1 MPVHDLGMNT
11 FSRHC
16 GPFLLTPRLDAKLW
30 GGRRLEQHGFELP
43 AGESIGEAVVTHP
56 EATIRNG
63 PRAGE
68 RIGDLIAEDP
78 VDALGATA
86 LRLAGNRPIFP
97 LLVKWIDASTDL
109 SIQVHPDDAR
119 APAGSLGKTEAWFVL
134 GADPDAKLYIGLD
147 DPADIVGLA
156 TDARAGLSV
165 GPRMRTLPARPG
177 EVVFL
182 PAGTIHAL
190 GAGVLVYEIQQ
201 PSTITYRLDDWGR
214 VDDQGNPRELHVEEA
229 LAVSKPALLPNLVQP
244 PIRHAGDPPAPCVLC
259 EEFALELI
267 ELRSGESMTLPPE
280 AGPAVFTTIAGAAE
294 LATSSESVDLPHG
307 ETAVM
312 LATAG
317 SIRLATVTGGRVLR
331 GWIP

>member
-1 MPVHDLGMNT
+1 MSTISQD
-11 FSRHC
+11 R

-30 GGRRLEQHGFELP
+30 GGRRLEAHGFALP
-43 AGESIGEAVVTHP
+43 AGEPIGEAVVTHL
-56 EATIRNG
+56 EATIRTG

-78 VDALGATA
+78 ESCLGATA
-86 LRLAGNRPIFP
+86 LRLTGNRPIFP

-134 GADPDAKLYIGLD
+134 DAAPDAQLYIGLN
-147 DPADIVGLA
+147 DPTDLAGLA
-156 TDARAGLSV
+156 ADARAGTSV

-190 GAGVLVYEIQQ
+190 GAGVMVYEIQQ

-214 VDDQGNPRELHVEEA
+214 VDDTGNPRELHVEEA
-229 LAVSKPALLPNLVQP
+229 LAVSEPALAPEPLVP
-244 PIRHAGDPPAPCVLC
+244 PVRRAADPVRPCVLC

-267 ELRSGESMTLPPE
+267 ELRPGEAMALPPE
-280 AGPAVFTTIAGAAE
+280 SGPAVFTTIGGAAE
-294 LATSSESVDLPHG
+294 VAAAATSVDLPHG

-312 LATAG
+312 LAAAG
-317 SIRLATVTGGRVLR
+317 PVRLATLTGARLLR